1 MDRFYFDSYY
11 CQQASNHKNEQ
22 LGIVDRVE
30 LECEGVRKMN
40 RTFWNLLLV
49 SPAILGLSV
58 VSTAARAAESPATAE
73 ANQLASAKQSESK
86 IAELV
91 AEPVAE
97 PIAAAPAAPEKL
109 ALNSIAPAAQTPIA
123 NSPDAEKQPEKLAK
137 IEPETSATALQ
148 TADSDIKS
156 VAPIAIAPASTAA
169 ATEPLAAANTTEPSP
184 QASDLA
190 VQSSQTQTAA
200 KIQVPAVASTPATKV
215 EIAQTVPG
223 GMGGSIVPAAP
234 QALPAE
240 PSGAM
245 SQVTSVSQLSD
256 VRPTD
261 WAFQALQSLVERYG
275 CIAGYPDGTYRGNRA
290 LTRYEFAAGMN
301 ACLDQVTK
309 LISSSTGTFVTKDDL
324 AILQRLQEEFAAEL
338 ATLRGRVDGLEART
352 AELEANQFSTT
363 TKLAGEV
370 IFAASDTFGD
380 GIGLHDDKTV
390 TNLGYRVRLNL
401 NTSFTGRDLLRTRLQ
416 ALNIANYSAATATGT
431 NMARLAF
438 DGNDNSNFTLDEL
451 YYRFPIGG
459 ATVFVGPKGLDL
471 DDIADTV
478 TPFNSTGTGSI
489 SRFGVRNPAV
499 FRGAQGAGASLT
511 YNFGNIRA
519 TAGYLAGDSDA
530 PNPANGRGVAD
541 GSFSALG
548 QIGFFSKPFD
558 LGLTYTR
565 KYNRAGDV
573 GIMGGTGSALAN
585 RPFGQSATGA
595 DNFGVQVN
603 FKPSSRFQI
612 GGWYGYTKAEQL
624 RRSSN
629 EATIQNGAITLALS
643 DFGRQ
648 GNLLGFVFGVP
659 PKVTESDVARNR
671 NTSYHLEGFYRF
683 QVNDFI
689 SVTPGVYVILNPE
702 HNNKNDDIWVGLL
715 RTVFSF

>member
-1 MDRFYFDSYY
+1 
-11 CQQASNHKNEQ
+11 
-22 LGIVDRVE
+22 
-30 LECEGVRKMN
+30 MN

-49 SPAILGLSV
+49 SPAILGISSV
-58 VSTAARAAESPATAE
+58 VSAAAIAAEAPATAE
-73 ANQLASAKQSESK
+73 ANQLATAQSSESK
-86 IAELV
+86 IAEIV

-97 PIAAAPAAPEKL
+97 PAAAPATPENL
-109 ALNSIAPAAQTPIA
+109 ALNNSAEAAQTPVPSA
-123 NSPDAEKQPEKLAK
+123 DAEKLAK
-137 IEPETSATALQ
+137 IEPDTRAAALQ
-148 TADSDIKS
+148 TTGSDIES
-156 VAPIAIAPASTAA
+156 AAPSAPASTAA
-169 ATEPLAAANTTEPSP
+169 ATEPLAAAGTAEPAP
-184 QASDLA
+184 QASDKA
-190 VQSSQTQTAA
+190 VQSSQTEVAGS
-200 KIQVPAVASTPATKV
+200 IEVPAVASTPATKV
-215 EIAQTVPG
+215 EIAQTSPG
-223 GMGGSIVPAAP
+223 GMGGPIVPVAP
-234 QALPAE
+234 QALPVQQ
-240 PSGAM
+240 SGTM

-275 CIAGYPDGTYRGNRA
+275 CIVGYPDGTYRGNRA
-290 LTRYEFAAGMN
+290 LTRYEFAAGVN
-301 ACLDQVTK
+301 ACLDKVTQ
-309 LISSSTGTFVTKDDL
+309 LIGSTGNLVTRDDL

-352 AELEANQFSTT
+352 TELEANQFSTT
-363 TKLAGEV
+363 TKLAGEA
-370 IFAASDTFGD
+370 IFAVSDTFGD
-380 GIGLHDDKTV
+380 GIGLDDDKTV

-401 NTSFTGRDLLRTRLQ
+401 LTSFTGRDVLRTRLQ
-416 ALNIANYSAATATGT
+416 ALNVANYSASTATGT

-438 DGNDNSNFTLDEL
+438 DGNDNSNFTLDEV

-459 ATVFVGPKGLDL
+459 ATFFVGPKGLDL
-471 DDIADTV
+471 DEIADTV
-478 TPFNSTGTGSI
+478 TPFNSTGTGAL

-499 FRGAQGAGASLT
+499 FRGPQGAGASVTFNL
-511 YNFGNIRA
+511 GSLRA

-530 PNPANGRGVAD
+530 PNPANGRGVFD

-558 LGLTYTR
+558 LAFTYTR

-573 GIMGGTGSALAN
+573 GIMGGTGSSLAN
-585 RPFGQSATGA
+585 RPFGQAPTEA
-595 DNFGVQVN
+595 DNYGVQVN

-612 GGWYGYTKAEQL
+612 GGWYGYTNAQQL
-624 RRSSN
+624 RGGN
-629 EATIQNGAITLALS
+629 NDATIQNGAITLALA

-689 SVTPGVYVILNPE
+689 SVTPGVYVIMNPE
-702 HNNKNDDIWVGLL
+702 HNNRNDDIWVGLL
-715 RTVFSF
+715 RTTFSF

>member
-1 MDRFYFDSYY
+1 
-11 CQQASNHKNEQ
+11 
-22 LGIVDRVE
+22 
-30 LECEGVRKMN
+30 MN
-40 RTFWNLLLV
+40 RTLWSLLLV
-49 SPAILGLSV
+49 SPAILGLPSV
-58 VSTAARAAESPATAE
+58 ISVAAIAAEAPATAE
-73 ANQLASAKQSESK
+73 ANQLATTQSSEST
-86 IAELV
+86 IAEIV
-91 AEPVAE
+91 AEPV
-97 PIAAAPAAPEKL
+97 AAAPAAPEKL
-109 ALNSIAPAAQTPIA
+109 ALNSSDEAAPTPVA
-123 NSPDAEKQPEKLAK
+123 NSADAEKLAS
-137 IEPETSATALQ
+137 IEPDTSAAAQPT
-148 TADSDIKS
+148 TGSDIES
-156 VAPIAIAPASTAA
+156 AAPSAPASTAT
-169 ATEPLAAANTTEPSP
+169 ATEPLAAADTAAPSP

-190 VQSSQTQTAA
+190 VQSSQTEVAA
-200 KIQVPAVASTPATKV
+200 GKIEAPAVASTPATTPATKV
-215 EIAQTVPG
+215 EIAQTAPA
-223 GMGGSIVPAAP
+223 GMGGPIVPVAP
-234 QALPAE
+234 QALPAQ
-240 PSGAM
+240 PSGTM

-261 WAFQALQSLVERYG
+261 WAFQALQSLVERYS
-275 CIAGYPDGTYRGNRA
+275 CIVGYPDGTYRGNRA
-290 LTRYEFAAGMN
+290 LTRYEFAAGVN
-301 ACLDQVTK
+301 ACLDNITK
-309 LISSSTGTFVTKDDL
+309 LIGSTGNLVTRDDL

-338 ATLRGRVDGLEART
+338 ATMRGRVDGLEART

-363 TKLAGEV
+363 TKLSGEA
-370 IFAASDTFGD
+370 IFAVSDTFGD
-380 GIGLHDDKTV
+380 GVGLHDDKTS

-401 NTSFTGRDLLRTRLQ
+401 LTSFTGRDLLRTRLQ
-416 ALNIANYSAATATGT
+416 ANNVANYSAKTATGT

-438 DGNDNSNFTLDEL
+438 DGGDNSQFSLDEL
-451 YYRFPIGG
+451 YYRFPVGA

-471 DDIADTV
+471 DEIADQAST
-478 TPFNSTGTGSI
+478 FGNSTSSGSL

-499 FRGAQGAGASLT
+499 FRGPQGAGASVTFNL
-511 YNFGNIRA
+511 GSLRA

-530 PNPANGRGVAD
+530 PNPAEGRGVFN

-573 GIMGGTGSALAN
+573 SLMGGVGSALAN
-585 RPFGQSATGA
+585 QPFGQSPTAS

-624 RRSSN
+624 RGGN
-629 EATIQNGAITLALS
+629 NDATIQNGSISVALG

-648 GNLLGFVFGVP
+648 GNVLGFIFGVP

-702 HNNKNDDIWVGLL
+702 HNNNNEDIWVGLL
-715 RTVFSF
+715 RTTFSF

>member
-1 MDRFYFDSYY
+1 
-11 CQQASNHKNEQ
+11 
-22 LGIVDRVE
+22 
-30 LECEGVRKMN
+30 MN

-49 SPAILGLSV
+49 SPAILGLSSV
-58 VSTAARAAESPATAE
+58 MSATAIAAEAPATAE
-73 ANQLASAKQSESK
+73 ANQLATAQSSESK
-86 IAELV
+86 IAEIVTEIV
-91 AEPVAE
+91 AEPV
-97 PIAAAPAAPEKL
+97 AAAPAAPEKL
-109 ALNSIAPAAQTPIA
+109 ALNSSVEAAQTPVA
-123 NSPDAEKQPEKLAK
+123 NSADAEKLAK
-137 IEPETSATALQ
+137 IDPETSAAALQ
-148 TADSDIKS
+148 TTALDIES
-156 VAPIAIAPASTAA
+156 AAPIAPASTA
-169 ATEPLAAANTTEPSP
+169 ATEPLAAAGTAAPSP

-190 VQSSQTQTAA
+190 VQSSQTEVAG
-200 KIQVPAVASTPATKV
+200 KIEVPAVASTPATTSATAPATTPATKV
-215 EIAQTVPG
+215 EIAQAAPA
-223 GMGGSIVPAAP
+223 GMGGPIVPVAP
-234 QALPAE
+234 QAQPAQQ
-240 PSGAM
+240 SGTM

-261 WAFQALQSLVERYG
+261 WAFQALQSLVERYS
-275 CIAGYPDGTYRGNRA
+275 CIVGYPDGTYRGNRA
-290 LTRYEFAAGMN
+290 LTRYEFAAGVN
-301 ACLDQVTK
+301 ACLDNITK
-309 LISSSTGTFVTKDDL
+309 LIGSTGNLVTRDDL

-338 ATLRGRVDGLEART
+338 ATMRGRVDGLEART

-363 TKLAGEV
+363 TKLSGEA
-370 IFAASDTFGD
+370 IFAVSDTFGD
-380 GIGLHDDKTV
+380 GVGLHDDKTS

-401 NTSFTGRDLLRTRLQ
+401 LTSFTGRDLLRTRLQ
-416 ALNIANYSAATATGT
+416 ANNVANYSAKTATGT

-438 DGNDNSNFTLDEL
+438 DGGDNSQFSLDEL
-451 YYRFPIGG
+451 YYRLQVGA

-471 DDIADTV
+471 DEIADQAST
-478 TPFNSTGTGSI
+478 FGNSTSSGSL

-499 FRGAQGAGASLT
+499 FRGPQGAGASVTFNL
-511 YNFGNIRA
+511 GSLRA

-530 PNPANGRGVAD
+530 PNPAEGRGVFN

-548 QIGFFSKPFD
+548 QIGFFSRPFD

-573 GIMGGTGSALAN
+573 SLMGGVGSALAN
-585 RPFGQSATGA
+585 QPFGQSPTAS

-624 RRSSN
+624 RGGN
-629 EATIQNGAITLALS
+629 NDATIQNGSISVALG

-648 GNLLGFVFGVP
+648 GNVLGFIFGVP

-702 HNNKNDDIWVGLL
+702 HNNNNEDIWVGLL
-715 RTVFSF
+715 RTTFSF

>member
-1 MDRFYFDSYY
+1 
-11 CQQASNHKNEQ
+11 
-22 LGIVDRVE
+22 
-30 LECEGVRKMN
+30 MN

-49 SPAILGLSV
+49 SPAILGISSV
-58 VSTAARAAESPATAE
+58 VSAAAIAAEAPATAE
-73 ANQLASAKQSESK
+73 ANQLATAQSSESK
-86 IAELV
+86 IAEIVAEIGGEPV
-91 AEPVAE
+91 AEPVA
-97 PIAAAPAAPEKL
+97 AAPATPEKL
-109 ALNSIAPAAQTPIA
+109 ALNNSAPSAQTPVA
-123 NSPDAEKQPEKLAK
+123 NSADAEKLAK
-137 IEPETSATALQ
+137 IEPDTSAAALQ
-148 TADSDIKS
+148 TTGSDIES
-156 VAPIAIAPASTAA
+156 AAPSAPASKAA
-169 ATEPLAAANTTEPSP
+169 ATEPLAAADTAEPDP
-184 QASDLA
+184 QASDKA
-190 VQSSQTQTAA
+190 VQSSQTEVAG
-200 KIQVPAVASTPATKV
+200 KMEVPAVASTPATTPATKL
-215 EIAQTVPG
+215 EIAQTSPA
-223 GMGGSIVPAAP
+223 GMGGPIVPVAP
-234 QALPAE
+234 QALPAQQ
-240 PSGAM
+240 SGAM

-275 CIAGYPDGTYRGNRA
+275 CIVGYPDGTYRGNRA
-290 LTRYEFAAGMN
+290 LTRYEFAAGVN
-301 ACLDQVTK
+301 ACLDKITE
-309 LISSSTGTFVTKDDL
+309 LIGSTGNLVTRDDL

-370 IFAASDTFGD
+370 VFAVSDTFGD
-380 GIGLHDDKTV
+380 PVKLRDNNGNVTDDRDDQTS
-390 TNLGYRVRLNL
+390 TNFGYRVRLNF

-416 ALNIANYSAATATGT
+416 AVNTARYDRATATRT

-438 DGNDNSNFTLDEL
+438 DGDEGSQFTLDEL

-459 ATVFVGPKGLDL
+459 TTVFVGPKGLDL
-471 DDIADTV
+471 DEIAETV

-499 FRGAQGAGASLT
+499 FRGPQGAGASVTFNL
-511 YNFGNIRA
+511 GSLRA

-530 PNPANGRGVAD
+530 PDPASGRGVFN

-548 QIGFFSKPFD
+548 QIGFFSRPFD
-558 LGLTYTR
+558 LAFTYTR
-565 KYNRAGDV
+565 KYNRAGEV
-573 GIMGGTGSALAN
+573 GIMGGTGSSLAN
-585 RPFGQSATGA
+585 RPFGQAPTES
-595 DNFGVQVN
+595 DNYGVQVN
-603 FKPSSRFQI
+603 FKPSRRFQI

-624 RRSSN
+624 RGGN
-629 EATIQNGAITLALS
+629 NDATIQNGAITLALA

-689 SVTPGVYVILNPE
+689 SVTPGVYVIMNPE
-702 HNNKNDDIWVGLL
+702 HDKRNDDIWVGLL
-715 RTVFSF
+715 RTTFSF